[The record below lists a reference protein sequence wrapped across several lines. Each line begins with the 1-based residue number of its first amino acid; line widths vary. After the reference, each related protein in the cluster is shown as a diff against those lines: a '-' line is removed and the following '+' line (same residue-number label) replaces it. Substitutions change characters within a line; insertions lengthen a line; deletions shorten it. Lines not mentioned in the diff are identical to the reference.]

1 MFAMASAIYGIEM
14 GIKAELF
21 VDSNNTLILP
31 IISTGHSG
39 IDTMIRNAWLGHYDS
54 TAQMLAD
61 AESLQDSTIRGSGG
75 PIEYPA
81 SDDDLRERVR
91 Q

>member
-1 MFAMASAIYGIEM
+1 M

-39 IDTMIRNAWLGHYDS
+39 IDTMIRNAWLGHYELYG
-54 TAQMLAD
+54 TD
-61 AESLQDSTIRGSGG
+61 AGRCRIAPGQYKKGQWRA
-75 PIEYPA
+75 Y
-81 SDDDLRERVR
+81 
-91 Q
+91 